1 MSEFVCRVAD
11 ADGRVFSHVEAA
23 NTLDEARQK
32 LAERGLFVY
41 SVEARGGRVGSLLR
55 RRTGRQI
62 GGSDFLIL
70 NQQFNTLIKAGL
82 PILRA
87 LELLAARASSSRLR
101 PVVEQIRDHVREG
114 KSLSEAVD
122 EAGVFSKVYST
133 AILAGEK
140 SGNLPGVLDY
150 YIAYQRV
157 STGVKKKIA
166 ATLVYPVLLI
176 TVAIIIVTYLVTGVV
191 PRFALLYRDMNV
203 ELPTPTRVLIALTV
217 DYRFLFLGFVALL
230 ALIAMGVFL
239 WSRTDEGGTALDRFK
254 FRLPLVG
261 DTLLKFQVAQFS
273 RTLSTL
279 LTGGTPLVAGLQTA
293 TEAITSKLLQS
304 TVAEA
309 TQMVREGE
317 SLHAAL
323 ASKGVMPKMAVD
335 MIEVGESSGAISP
348 MLNSV
353 AEFYEEEVNLRLGAM
368 VAIIEPVLLIIM
380 GMFVAFIL
388 ISDEL
393 PLLLGKK
400 LLIRVAT
407 ARQIADVLKR
417 TEQSQRVLE
426 QATEAFALQA
436 PKEE

>member
-1 MSEFVCRVAD
+1 MGEFVCRVAD

-32 LAERGLFVY
+32 LLDRGLYVY
-41 SVEARGGRVGSLLR
+41 SVESRGGRLGSLVR
-55 RRTGRQI
+55 RKTGRQVS
-62 GGSDFLIL
+62 GSDFLIL

-87 LELLAARASSSRLR
+87 LDLLATRATSPKLR
-101 PVVEQIRDHVREG
+101 PVISQIRDQVREG

-140 SGNLPGVLDY
+140 SGNLPGVMEY

-157 STGVKKKIA
+157 STGVKKKII

-176 TVAIIIVTYLVTGVV
+176 TVAIVIVTYLVTGVV
-191 PRFALLYRDMNV
+191 PKFALLYRDLNV
-203 ELPTPTRVLIALTV
+203 ELPAPTRVLIALTV
-217 DYRFLFLGFVALL
+217 EYRLYFVAFIALL
-230 ALIAMGVFL
+230 ALVAAGVFL
-239 WSRTDEGGTALDRFK
+239 WSRTEEGGTAFDRFK
-254 FRLPLVG
+254 FRIPIVG

-293 TEAITSKLLQS
+293 TEAITSKLLKS
-304 TVAEA
+304 TVAHA

-323 ASKGVMPKMAVD
+323 ASKGVRPEMAVD

-348 MLNSV
+348 MLKSV
-353 AEFYEEEVNLRLGAM
+353 AEFYEEEVNLRLTAM
-368 VAIIEPVLLIIM
+368 VAVIEPVLLIIM
-380 GMFVAFIL
+380 GLFVAFIL
-388 ISDEL
+388 ISLYL
-393 PLLLGKK
+393 PIFSFSINGAK
-400 LLIRVAT
+400 
-407 ARQIADVLKR
+407 
-417 TEQSQRVLE
+417 
-426 QATEAFALQA
+426 
-436 PKEE
+436 

>member
-41 SVEARGGRVGSLLR
+41 SVEARGGRVGSLVR

-87 LELLAARASSSRLR
+87 LDLLATRASSARLR

-157 STGVKKKIA
+157 STGVRKKIL

-176 TVAIIIVTYLVTGVV
+176 SVAIIIVTYLVTVV
-191 PRFALLYRDMNV
+191 IPKFALLYRDMNV
-203 ELPTPTRVLIALTV
+203 ELPAPTRLLIAITV
-217 DYRFLFLGFVALL
+217 DYRYAVFGIVVLMAVTAGG
-230 ALIAMGVFL
+230 IFL
-239 WSRTDEGGTALDRFK
+239 WSRSEEGGAAFDRFK
-254 FRLPLVG
+254 FRLPLIG

-293 TEAITSKLLQS
+293 SDAITSKLLRS
-304 TVAEA
+304 TVDQA

-317 SLHAAL
+317 SLHGAL
-323 ASKGVMPKMAVD
+323 ASKGIMPKMAVD
-335 MIEVGESSGAISP
+335 MIEVGESSGALSP

-353 AEFYEEEVNLRLGAM
+353 AEFYEEEVNLRLSAL
-368 VAIIEPVLLIIM
+368 VSLIEPILLIFM
-380 GMFVAFIL
+380 GLLVAFIL
-388 ISDEL
+388 ISLYL
-393 PLLLGKK
+393 P
-400 LLIRVAT
+400 IFSFSMMAAT
-407 ARQIADVLKR
+407 K
-417 TEQSQRVLE
+417 
-426 QATEAFALQA
+426 
-436 PKEE
+436 